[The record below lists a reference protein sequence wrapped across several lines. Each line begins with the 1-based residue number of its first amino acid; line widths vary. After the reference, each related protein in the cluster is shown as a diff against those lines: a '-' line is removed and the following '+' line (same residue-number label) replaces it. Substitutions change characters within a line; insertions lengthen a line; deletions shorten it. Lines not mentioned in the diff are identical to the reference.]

1 MGSRDRRF
9 ALPLKKKGFSG
20 IRRHYFGG
28 NPSLRSKKGIVSPC
42 TTMEKATTPKVT
54 TTIS

>member
-1 MGSRDRRF
+1 MDSRDRRF
-9 ALPLKKKGFSG
+9 ALPLKKEGFSG
-20 IRRHYFGG
+20 IQRRYFDG
-28 NPSLRSKKGIVSPC
+28 NPSLCSKKGIVSPC